1 MKLWVWSDLH
11 LELQIVDMPP
21 EKPEGVD
28 AIVCAGDLCR
38 APALADIG
46 RVIVERYGEPLIY
59 VPGNHDFYGGGDRER
74 SIESDRI
81 LLQLTQR
88 DSKEWRHPLYVLD
101 DDTVEI
107 DGVRFVGGTLWTDF
121 LKGAQESELPWRLNS
136 GRHMLADFG
145 EIRTRDR
152 KLLTP
157 QRMLE
162 MHQETATYIGRQLA
176 QPFDGKTIVVTHHL
190 PYPAATPA
198 YYKNTD
204 SNFMFASSE
213 RPFGYIMNSNNAPAL
228 WVCGHTHHPV
238 DVIVGGTRI
247 VCNPLG
253 YQRAPDERENGFDWN
268 LVIDTEALP

>member
-1 MKLWVWSDLH
+1 MKLWIWSDLH
-11 LELQIVDMPP
+11 LELQKIDMPP
-21 EKPEGVD
+21 EKPEGID

-38 APALADIG
+38 APALAS
-46 RVIVERYGEPLIY
+46 VAQEIVDRYQVPLIY
-59 VPGNHDFYGGGDRER
+59 IPGNHDYYGGGDRGR

-88 DSKEWRHPLYVLD
+88 DSRDWRHPLHVLD

-107 DGVRFVGGTLWTDF
+107 DAVRFVGGTLWTDF
-121 LKGAQESELPWRLNS
+121 LMGAQESDLAWRLNA
-136 GRHMLADFG
+136 GRWLLTDFA

-152 KLLTP
+152 KLITG

-162 MHQETATYIGRQLA
+162 VHRETAAYLKRQLE
-176 QPFDGKTIVVTHHL
+176 QPFDGKTVVVTHHL
-190 PYPAATPA
+190 PHPAATPA
-198 YYKNTD
+198 YYKD
-204 SNFMFASSE
+204 EESNYLFASSE
-213 RPFGYIMNSNNAPAL
+213 RPFDGLFHSLAAPAL

-238 DVIVGGTRI
+238 NVQVGGTRI

-253 YQRAPDERENGFDWN
+253 YQRVRNERENGFDWN